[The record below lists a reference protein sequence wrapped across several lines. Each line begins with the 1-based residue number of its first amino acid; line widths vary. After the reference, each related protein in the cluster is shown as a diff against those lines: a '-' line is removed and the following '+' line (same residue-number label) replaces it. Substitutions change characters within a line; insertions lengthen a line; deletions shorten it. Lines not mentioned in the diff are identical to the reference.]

1 MDLDARK
8 QVPLALSLAPFAA
21 AAALTWVAVTVGTT
35 IDWKLY
41 AISTGLLLFAGTL
54 GAMRDRMSWTARYG
68 GTLSSL
74 LFLAAVALLRNAAGG
89 INSGVAVVSLIPVFY
104 TALYSESRSQL
115 YVVLAGM
122 VVFYLAPI
130 IIIGP
135 PNYPHTQY
143 RAALLTISVSAII
156 GLATKHLVADVR
168 HQAGEALS
176 RERMLAQV
184 NEVVRGLY
192 HSSQARTDVCEAAMT
207 IGQATM
213 AILFEPI
220 AGASAMR
227 STAMAGVEADPI
239 EISLLERSAVSE
251 TFVSGEPNLYC
262 EDVESHVSSVGLWT
276 AAGRPSSVLYEPLLR
291 GSETV
296 GVLIVGWHGPVR
308 VDGARATVVALLA
321 HEAAA
326 VIDRADTLSQLADM
340 ASTDPLTGLP
350 NRRAWDARLN
360 HALNTGQH
368 FTIAMLDF
376 DHFKEF
382 NDTYGH
388 PAGDRLLK
396 ETAALWRE
404 QLRTGD
410 LLARLGG
417 EEFGL
422 LLPDCDP
429 ARAMEV
435 IERLRKLIYGDRTCS
450 AGFAARRP
458 GESADAVIAR
468 ADAALYEAKS
478 SGRDRVCMS
487 A

>member
-1 MDLDARK
+1 
-8 QVPLALSLAPFAA
+8 
-21 AAALTWVAVTVGTT
+21 
-35 IDWKLY
+35 
-41 AISTGLLLFAGTL
+41 
-54 GAMRDRMSWTARYG
+54 
-68 GTLSSL
+68 
-74 LFLAAVALLRNAAGG
+74 
-89 INSGVAVVSLIPVFY
+89 
-104 TALYSESRSQL
+104 
-115 YVVLAGM
+115 
-122 VVFYLAPI
+122 
-130 IIIGP
+130 
-135 PNYPHTQY
+135 
-143 RAALLTISVSAII
+143 
-156 GLATKHLVADVR
+156 
-168 HQAGEALS
+168 
-176 RERMLAQV
+176 
-184 NEVVRGLY
+184 
-192 HSSQARTDVCEAAMT
+192 
-207 IGQATM
+207 
-213 AILFEPI
+213 
-220 AGASAMR
+220 
-227 STAMAGVEADPI
+227 
-239 EISLLERSAVSE
+239 
-251 TFVSGEPNLYC
+251 
-262 EDVESHVSSVGLWT
+262 
-276 AAGRPSSVLYEPLLR
+276 
-291 GSETV
+291 
-296 GVLIVGWHGPVR
+296 

-360 HALNTGQH
+360 HALNSGQH

-382 NDTYGH
+382 NDAYGH

-396 ETAALWRE
+396 ETAAVWRE

-435 IERLRKLIYGDRTCS
+435 IERLRKLIYGNRTCS

-458 GESADAVIAR
+458 CESADAVIAR